1 MKKVYKFTMA
11 VSAILLLGILGG
23 IDHNNLS
30 LRLGSTL
37 AVICSITLI
46 GSMKLLETSERR
58 GDND

>member
-1 MKKVYKFTMA
+1 MRKVYKFTMA

-30 LRLGSTL
+30 LRTGSTL

>member
-1 MKKVYKFTMA
+1 MRKVYKFTMA

-30 LRLGSTL
+30 LRSGSTL

-46 GSMKLLETSERR
+46 GSMKLIEAAERR
-58 GDND
+58 EQE